1 MSKILFD
8 KLPFAVTVSGVEFVV
23 NTDFRCM
30 ARFENEML
38 KAKGN
43 ETKRRAEIIKAAL
56 LDFYMGNIP
65 TDLDGAIREMWWF
78 YRCGEEI
85 TSRKNQSGNSKRN
98 IRLYDYEIDGQRII
112 SAFQSQ
118 YGIDLTSSTLHWWLF
133 RGYFSDL
140 NDSCDFVK
148 IMCYRGIDLD
158 SIKNKR
164 EKERYRRLKMQYALP
179 ELRTAP
185 MTKEE
190 RDKAFK
196 QRLLGNI

>member
-1 MSKILFD
+1 MSNILFD
-8 KLPFAVTVSGVEFVV
+8 KLPSAVMVAGVEFVV

-30 ARFENEML
+30 AKFENNML
-38 KAKGN
+38 KVKGN
-43 ETKRRAEIIKAAL
+43 ETLQRAKIIETTLKE
-56 LDFYMGNIP
+56 FYQGNVPKDI
-65 TDLDGAIREMWWF
+65 DDAIRKMWWF

-85 TSRKNQSGNSKRN
+85 TSVKNRAGSTKRN
-98 IRLYDYEIDGQRII
+98 IRLYDYEIDGQRIV

-190 RDKAFK
+190 RDMAFK
-196 QRLLGNI
+196 ARLLGR

>member
-1 MSKILFD
+1 MSNILFD
-8 KLPFAVTVSGVEFVV
+8 KLPSAVTVAGVEFAV

-30 ARFENEML
+30 ARFENNML
-38 KAKGN
+38 KVKGN
-43 ETKRRAEIIKAAL
+43 ETLQRAKIIETTLKE
-56 LDFYMGNIP
+56 FYSGNVPRDI
-65 TDLDGAIREMWWF
+65 DEAIQKMWWF

-85 TSRKNQSGNSKRN
+85 TSVKNRAGSTKRN
-98 IRLYDYEIDGQRII
+98 IRLYDYEIDGQRIV

-118 YGIDLTSSTLHWWLF
+118 YGINLTSSTLHWWLF

-190 RDKAFK
+190 RDMAFK
-196 QRLLGNI
+196 ARLLGR

>member
-1 MSKILFD
+1 MSNILFD
-8 KLPFAVTVSGVEFVV
+8 KLPSAVMVAGVEFAV

-30 ARFENEML
+30 ARFENNML
-38 KAKGN
+38 KVKGN
-43 ETKRRAEIIKAAL
+43 ETLQRAKIIETTLKE
-56 LDFYMGNIP
+56 FYKENVPRDI
-65 TDLDGAIREMWWF
+65 DEAIRKMWWF

-85 TSRKNQSGNSKRN
+85 TSVKNRAGSTKRN
-98 IRLYDYEIDGQRII
+98 IRLYDYEIDGQRIV

-190 RDKAFK
+190 RDMAFK
-196 QRLLGNI
+196 ARLLGR

>member
-1 MSKILFD
+1 MSNILFD
-8 KLPFAVTVSGVEFVV
+8 KLPSAVTVAGAEFAV

-38 KAKGN
+38 KVQGN
-43 ETKRRAEIIKAAL
+43 GTRQRAEIIKATL
-56 LDFYMGNIP
+56 QDFYLGNIP
-65 TDLDGAIREMWWF
+65 ADLDGAIREMWWF
-78 YRCGEEI
+78 YRCGEKI

-98 IRLYDYEIDGQRII
+98 IRLYDYDIDGQRIV
-112 SAFQSQ
+112 SAFKSQ

-140 NDSCDFVK
+140 NDKCDFVK
-148 IMCYRGIDLD
+148 IMCYRGINLD
-158 SIKNKR
+158 DIKNKR

-179 ELRTAP
+179 ELKTAP

-190 RDKAFK
+190 RDMAFK
-196 QRLLGNI
+196 FKLLGR